1 MAARRWTPRTRGI
14 TPPPVA
20 PEDPPEPVPLPE
32 APPAAPAA
40 APAAP
45 AEAAP
50 AVAEARLAPTAA
62 VMEVIMDA
70 DMLAVREIRMVV
82 VTAVVVAGARD
93 ANLPLP

>member
-1 MAARRWTPRTRGI
+1 
-14 TPPPVA
+14 
-20 PEDPPEPVPLPE
+20 
-32 APPAAPAA
+32 
-40 APAAP
+40 
-45 AEAAP
+45 
-50 AVAEARLAPTAA
+50 VAEARLAPTAA